1 VAEWLDVTVGALP
14 GQLRLEP
21 PFPFVG
27 RSSELAA
34 LRSLLPRAEG
44 EGRRVALLG
53 GEPGGGKSRLVR
65 ELAHEAWDDSAL
77 VLYGGCDSVVGS
89 PYQPIVEAL
98 EQIVRTTPPGELRV
112 DLGRVGGELARLVP
126 DLGSVVDGLPDPV
139 PADADTARHRL
150 HVVVADL
157 LTNTGRRHRVLL
169 VLEDLHWADEP
180 TLSLIRHLVR
190 TAGDARLLLVATYR
204 ESDAQDDTPLGD
216 LLADLR
222 RSDAVTRLRITGL
235 NPQDTT
241 EFVRRAS
248 GCERDDELIAVA
260 ASVRDLTQGNPFLV
274 SELWRMLV
282 ESGAVR
288 TDGGRLRLVRS
299 IDQLSS
305 PESVREVVSQRLRR
319 LDPATTEL
327 LEVAA
332 VAGPEFDLDTI
343 AADGVSALAAAGE
356 GVLSGMIQEVPGRLH
371 AYRFTHELVRR
382 ALYDRLTAPRRAA
395 LHLRVAEALERET
408 PSPQGRA
415 LADLAY
421 HFTAA
426 GPLAREP
433 AIAYSIR
440 AAEAAS
446 SSLAFEEAA
455 SRLRAALDLGIRDGA
470 ERTDVLLRLGS
481 ALRHEGR
488 WPEALS
494 AYAQAADT
502 ARGIGD
508 TELFARAAV
517 GFEEASWRPA
527 LAGETARDLLEE
539 AAADLDDDQST
550 IRVEV
555 LASLCR
561 ALAYIGEDEQASVV
575 RAEAAELAREIGARE
590 GLALVQSRSYW
601 ARGSLSLG
609 EVLDVLGEARDL
621 GQELG
626 DIDVRADAMGWRVV
640 TLAALGEL
648 DAARRELAV
657 ALEASAQARQ
667 PFNLH
672 ICEQFGSALA
682 LSDGRLAEAEKM
694 AERSREWG
702 ELLRGRDASG
712 AYGVQMFGLRREQ
725 GRLAEL
731 APVVRL
737 LAGEPRSGPWLP
749 GMAALLTELGMH
761 DEAQVRLDPL
771 RRDGLDQLRESLWVA
786 SLTYLADA
794 YAVLP
799 GDDLAIRVYEQLAPL
814 RGTNAMV
821 GHLVA
826 FLGAVDRY
834 LGVLAASV
842 GEWDTAEEH
851 LQQALTQNRAMGAT
865 TWVAHTLYQQ
875 ARVLYLRGAAD
886 DRGRAGELA
895 LEAGRL
901 ARTHGLHALAARVER
916 SDARGSGSALP
927 DDLSPREVEVLQ
939 LVAQGMSNREIGAA
953 LHISEHTAANHMRS
967 ILRKTGSANRTEATS
982 YAHRRGLTRIG

>member
-1 VAEWLDVTVGALP
+1 MTVGALP
-14 GQLRLEP
+14 GQLRLAP

-27 RSSELAA
+27 RSGELAA

-65 ELAHEAWDDSAL
+65 ELAHEAWADDAL
-77 VLYGGCDSVVGS
+77 VLYGDCDSVVGS
-89 PYQPIVEAL
+89 PYQPVVEAL
-98 EQIVRTTPPGELRV
+98 EQLVRATPPDELREDV
-112 DLGRVGGELARLVP
+112 GRVGGELARLVP
-126 DLGSVVDGLPDPV
+126 DLGSVVDGLPEPV

-150 HVVVADL
+150 HVAVADL
-157 LTNTGRRHRVLL
+157 LTNTSRRHRVLL

-190 TAGDARLLLVATYR
+190 TTGDARLLLVATYR
-204 ESDAQDDTPLGD
+204 ESDAADSTPLGD

-222 RSDAVTRLRITGL
+222 RSDAVTRLRIAGL
-235 NPQDTT
+235 DPQDTT

-248 GCERDDELIAVA
+248 GCESDDELVAVA
-260 ASVRDLTQGNPFLV
+260 AAVSDLTQGNPFLV

-282 ESGAVR
+282 ESGAVEM
-288 TDGGRLRLVRS
+288 DGGRLRMVRS

-319 LDPATTEL
+319 LDPGTTEL

-343 AADGVSALAAAGE
+343 SVDGAAALAGAGE
-356 GVLSGMIQEVPGRLH
+356 GVLNGMIQEVPGRLH

-382 ALYDRLTAPRRAA
+382 ALYDRLPAARRAE
-395 LHLRVAEALERET
+395 LHLRVAEALERSM

-440 AAEAAS
+440 AADAAS

-455 SRLRAALDLGIRDGA
+455 SRLRSALDLGIRNSA
-470 ERTDVLLRLGS
+470 ERTEVLLRLGS

-494 AYAQAADT
+494 AYAQAAET
-502 ARGIGD
+502 ARELGD
-508 TELFARAAV
+508 TELFARAAI

-527 LAGETARDLLEE
+527 IAGETAHELLQE
-539 AAADLDDDQST
+539 AAADLADDQT
-550 IRVEV
+550 DMRVAV

-561 ALAYIGEDEQASVV
+561 ALAYVGEDEQASVV
-575 RAEAAELAREIGARE
+575 RAEAAELARETDARA

-601 ARGSLSLG
+601 ARGSLSLV
-609 EVLDVLGEARDL
+609 EVLDALGEARDL
-621 GQELG
+621 GEELG

-648 DAARRELAV
+648 EAARRELGV
-657 ALEASAQARQ
+657 AMEASAQARQ

-682 LSDGRLAEAEKM
+682 LSDGRLEEAERM

-725 GRLAEL
+725 ARLAEL

-761 DEAQVRLDPL
+761 EEAQALLEPL
-771 RRDGLDQLRESLWVA
+771 RREGLGRLRESLWVA

-799 GDDLAIRVYEQLAPL
+799 GDDLAIEVYDQLAPL

-834 LGVLAASV
+834 LGVLAAAV
-842 GEWDTAEEH
+842 GEYDAAVVH
-851 LQQALTQNRAMGAT
+851 LDAALAQNRSMGAT
-865 TWVAHTLYQQ
+865 TWVAHTLHQSS
-875 ARVLYLRGAAD
+875 RVLVLRDGPGDRERAAE
-886 DRGRAGELA
+886 RAA
-895 LEAGRL
+895 EARRL
-901 ARTHGLHALAARVER
+901 ARAHGLHALAARAER
-916 SDARGSGSALP
+916 SGTPRPADDLP
-927 DDLSPREVEVLQ
+927 DDLSPREAEVLG

-953 LHISEHTAANHMRS
+953 LHISEHTAANHIRS

>member
-1 VAEWLDVTVGALP
+1 MTVGALP

-34 LRSLLPRAEG
+34 LRSLLPQADG

-65 ELAHEAWDDSAL
+65 ELAHEAWADGAL
-77 VLYGGCDSVVGS
+77 VLYGDCDSVVGS
-89 PYQPIVEAL
+89 PYQPVVEAL
-98 EQIVRTTPPGELRV
+98 EQLVRATPPDELRADV
-112 DLGRVGGELARLVP
+112 GRVGGELVRLVP
-126 DLGSVVDGLPDPV
+126 DLGSVVDGLPEPV

-150 HVVVADL
+150 HVAVADL
-157 LTNTGRRHRVLL
+157 LTNTSRRHHVLL

-180 TLSLIRHLVR
+180 TLALIRHLVR

-204 ESDAQDDTPLGD
+204 ESDAADSTALGD

-222 RSDAVTRLRITGL
+222 RSDAVTRLRISGL
-235 NPQDTT
+235 DPRDTT
-241 EFVRRAS
+241 EFVLRAS
-248 GCERDDELIAVA
+248 GCERDDELVAVA
-260 ASVRDLTQGNPFLV
+260 AAVGDLTQGNPFLV

-282 ESGAVR
+282 ESGAVE
-288 TDGGRLRLVRS
+288 TAGGRLHMVRS

-343 AADGVSALAAAGE
+343 SVDGSAALVAAGE

-382 ALYDRLTAPRRAA
+382 ALYDRLPAARRAE
-395 LHLRVAEALERET
+395 LHLRVAEALERAM

-440 AAEAAS
+440 AADAAS

-455 SRLRAALDLGIRDGA
+455 SRLRSALDLGIRDGA
-470 ERTDVLLRLGS
+470 ERTEVLLRLGS

-494 AYAQAADT
+494 AYAQAAET
-502 ARGIGD
+502 ARELGD
-508 TELFARAAV
+508 TELFARAAI

-527 LAGETARDLLEE
+527 LAGETARDLLAE
-539 AAADLDDDQST
+539 AADDLTAEQSE
-550 IRVEV
+550 IRVAV

-561 ALAYIGEDEQASVV
+561 ALAYVGEDEQASVV
-575 RAEAAELAREIGARE
+575 RAEAAELARETGARE
-590 GLALVQSRSYW
+590 GLALVQTRSYW
-601 ARGSLSLG
+601 ARGSLSLV

-621 GQELG
+621 GEELG

-648 DAARRELAV
+648 EAARRELAV

-682 LSDGRLAEAEKM
+682 LSDGRLEEAERM

-725 GRLAEL
+725 ARLAEL

-761 DEAQVRLDPL
+761 EEAQARLEPL
-771 RRDGLDQLRESLWVA
+771 RREGLGRLRESLWVA

-799 GDDLAIRVYEQLAPL
+799 GDSLAIEVYEQLLPL
-814 RGTNAMV
+814 RGTNGMV
-821 GHLVA
+821 GHLVS

-834 LGVLAASV
+834 LGVLAAAV
-842 GEWDTAEEH
+842 GEWDTAASH
-851 LQQALTQNRAMGAT
+851 LEDALAQNRTMGAT
-865 TWVAHTLYQQ
+865 TWVAHTLHQY
-875 ARVLYLRGAAD
+875 ARVLYLRDGPGDRERAA
-886 DRGRAGELA
+886 ELA
-895 LEAGRL
+895 VEAGRL
-901 ARTHGLHALAARVER
+901 ARAHGLHALAARVER
-916 SDARGSGSALP
+916 SGAQPSAVALP
-927 DDLSPREVEVLQ
+927 DDLSPREVEVLR

-953 LHISEHTAANHMRS
+953 LHISEHTAANHIRS